1 MSEDVMGKLGSFT
14 PAAVDRDAL
23 LFAAGRASAKPS
35 QFWKFATAALAV
47 SQCITLGLWFAPK
60 RTEEPSAV
68 PEVKIV
74 EPDEPPT
81 VAPDPYS
88 LFALARGGEPKR
100 ADFTAGPSR
109 PPLTAFSSHFQ
120 P

>member
-35 QFWKFATAALAV
+35 RFWKYATAAFAV
-47 SQCITLGLWFAPK
+47 SHLVTLGLWLAPTK
-60 RTEEPSAV
+60 PAPPTAV
-68 PEVKIV
+68 PEMMPV
-74 EPDEPPT
+74 ELDEPTPA
-81 VAPDPYS
+81 APDPYS
-88 LFALARGGEPKR
+88 LFALARSGEPTR
-100 ADFTAGPSR
+100 AEYTVAPSQ
-109 PPLTAFSSHFQ
+109 PPLTAFSTHFQ

>member
-35 QFWKFATAALAV
+35 ARWKWIAAAIAV
-47 SQCITLGLWFAPK
+47 SQCLTLGLWLAPK
-60 RTEEPSAV
+60 KSEPPPVV
-68 PEVKIV
+68 PEVKFL
-74 EPDEPPT
+74 EPDEPPS

-100 ADFTAGPSR
+100 ADYTAGPSQ
-109 PPLTAFSSHFQ
+109 PPLKAFSSHYQ